1 MEAETSVKGTIASD
15 CFYVDDKW
23 IVEPAGETNVTL
35 TVKHQVRFT
44 KRTMLKRVIQNTS
57 NAEAKTWYAG
67 YSKML
72 LMSLEG
78 KEVSNEVSA
87 NKDVEKEEAE
97 IVDTRQTQQIVVAGP
112 FSNTVL
118 MALLWSCVVAV
129 IAFLLLRLSSMQ
141 HTLSLLE
148 DEVSSLREENAN
160 AFARLE
166 EVIGE
171 LKLATANE

>member
-1 MEAETSVKGTIASD
+1 LEAETSVKGTIASD

-23 IVEPAGETNVTL
+23 IVEPTGETNVTL

-78 KEVSNEVSA
+78 KEGSNEVSA
-87 NKDVEKEEAE
+87 NDVEKEEAE
-97 IVDTRQTQQIVVAGP
+97 TFDTRQAQQIVVAGP

-171 LKLATANE
+171 LKLANVNE